1 MVKMAFIKCTG
12 KTRNAGRALFET
24 RHRQKTRK
32 IRQYSDLIL
41 VLKCV
46 KEVKF
51 MTHSIV
57 LEIPEN
63 IYRSLAEKAS
73 KTDKKIEE
81 IALERLAK
89 DVAADDDE
97 FEKLADELADFV
109 EKNMPPDAKPLS
121 DYAMSREGIYE
132 DHL

>member
-1 MVKMAFIKCTG
+1 
-12 KTRNAGRALFET
+12 
-24 RHRQKTRK
+24 
-32 IRQYSDLIL
+32 
-41 VLKCV
+41 
-46 KEVKF
+46 
-51 MTHSIV
+51 MTHSLT

-63 IYRSLAEKAS
+63 IYREIVNEAEVKNR
-73 KTDKKIEE
+73 KIEE

-89 DVAADDDE
+89 DESLSDEE

-109 EKNMPPDAKPLS
+109 EKNMPPDAEPLS